1 MLPALYK
8 GVMEKNRTTV
18 NHKTSLK
25 NTHRCQKPPPQ
36 NSTDGILKINSCNA
50 ISYPINE
57 GLKLSVAQRK
67 FLIEVAAL
75 VDKTVSISTTT
86 GKTFTGTLIGINPDN
101 LSLCI
106 SEAKDETGQV
116 AHRVFL
122 NGNTVTQIITAERPF
137 DLKSLAGRL
146 EKVFPTMVKLYE
158 DKGFIWVMDKVK
170 LTERGVVE
178 GSGPAAERVQRVYEQ
193 FMSETKT

>member
-1 MLPALYK
+1 
-8 GVMEKNRTTV
+8 
-18 NHKTSLK
+18 
-25 NTHRCQKPPPQ
+25 
-36 NSTDGILKINSCNA
+36 
-50 ISYPINE
+50 
-57 GLKLSVAQRK
+57 LSVAQRK
-67 FLIEVAAL
+67 FLTEVAAL
-75 VDKTVSISTTT
+75 VDKTVSVSTTT
-86 GKTFTGTLIGINPDN
+86 GKKFTGTLIGINPDN
-101 LSLCI
+101 MSLCI
-106 SEAKDETGQV
+106 AEAKDETGQV

-122 NGNTVTQIITAERPF
+122 NGNTVAQILSAERPF
-137 DLKSLAGRL
+137 DLKALAGRL